1 MDTRTLLID
10 GNYLLRRSFNGAKDT
25 YTKSFG
31 FFGGVYGFITM
42 TRKLIKE
49 HGINKTI
56 ICWDGENGG
65 ILRYLIDTA
74 YKANRKGKE
83 WSKKIELTEAQIKI
97 EQEKDESIL
106 KNRKRIQAY
115 AEELFIRQIEVD
127 DIEGDDLIA
136 QYCLDHNNKEEI
148 FIYSND
154 RDYAQLLK
162 LNISIIF
169 ANIDEVI
176 NKLTYPSHFKH
187 HYTNALAMK
196 IICGDSSDNIK
207 GISGIQEDTL
217 LKHFPELKN
226 KTLSVREICGK
237 ADEINKER
245 VLNKKKPLKALES
258 LLNNIDRLKI
268 NHKLINLSEP
278 LLNEEALEELSQL
291 EMPLSPDDRGS
302 KNLYKMMIEDEFLT
316 IYMGTFVDYIE
327 PFYTVIMNEKKLLT
341 EYYNKNN

>member
-1 MDTRTLLID
+1 MNIRTLLID
-10 GNYLLRRSFNGAKDT
+10 GNFLLKRSFHGSKDC

-31 FFGGVYGFITM
+31 FFGGVYGTLTM
-42 TRKLIKE
+42 IRKLINLYQPKK
-49 HGINKTI
+49 IVI
-56 ICWDGENGG
+56 AWDGENGG
-65 ILRYLIDTA
+65 IKRYLIDTA
-74 YKANRKGKE
+74 YKANRKNKK

-136 QYCLDHNNKEEI
+136 QYCIDYNNKEEI
-148 FIYSND
+148 FIYTND
-154 RDYAQLLK
+154 RDFSQLLY

-176 NKLTYPSHFKH
+176 NKVTYPTHFKH

-226 KTLSVREICGK
+226 ETLTVRDICRK

-278 LLNEEALEELSQL
+278 LLNEEAIEELNQL

-316 IYMGTFVDYIE
+316 VYMGTFVDYIE
-327 PFYTVIMNEKKLLT
+327 PFYTVIMNEKKILM
-341 EYYNKNN
+341 EYYNKKT